1 MLSFIVRFF
10 KRPAMTTDHP
20 KTNAANRRSL
30 GFTLVELLVVIAI
43 IGILMA
49 MLLPAVQAVRES
61 ARNTTCMNNLRQLG
75 LAFHNYESVTRRIP
89 PARGA
94 DEFLTWPVYLLPYLE
109 KNNLYESFDLRLPY
123 FQQDPDVVQQ
133 VTLELLCP
141 SRSGRGSS
149 VSASES
155 KNSQVGACGDY
166 AGNAGSSLY
175 FPGDLWAL
183 FHEEVDGVINSGFA
197 VDNPISGGLL
207 LGRGMG
213 RYRFVDV
220 LDGLSNTFFVGEK
233 YVNTSGY
240 RKGAGWGD
248 GSIYNGD
255 DPEVVM
261 RVGGFGMRLAA
272 NDHILLSPGEYP
284 IFGSAHAITVNFL
297 FGDASVRPI
306 GKEIEAEVLYRLC
319 SRNDGELFFVD

>member
-1 MLSFIVRFF
+1 MITYRQNR
-10 KRPAMTTDHP
+10 KIRIGRPA
-20 KTNAANRRSL
+20 
-30 GFTLVELLVVIAI
+30 GFTLVELLVVVSI
-43 IGILMA
+43 IGLLMA
-49 MLLPAVQAVRES
+49 MLLPAVQMVRES
-61 ARNTTCMNNLRQLG
+61 ARNTTCLNNLRQLG
-75 LAFHNYESVTRRIP
+75 LAFHNYESAIRRIP
-89 PARGA
+89 PSRGA
-94 DEFLTWPVYLLPYLE
+94 DEFLTWPVYLMPYLE
-109 KNNLYESFDLRLPY
+109 KNNLFENFDLRLPY
-123 FQQDPDVVQQ
+123 FRQNPEVVQQ

-141 SRSGRGSS
+141 SRSGRGIS

-155 KNSQVGACGDY
+155 KNSHVGACGDY

-197 VDNPISGGLL
+197 VENPTTEGTLP
-207 LGRGMG
+207 GRGLG

-233 YVNTSGY
+233 YVNSNNY

-255 DPEVVM
+255 DPEAVM

-272 NDHILLSPGEYP
+272 NDQILLSPGEYP
-284 IFGSAHAITVNFL
+284 VFGSAHLMTVNFL
-297 FGDASVRPI
+297 MGDASVQSV
-306 GKEIEAEVLYRLC
+306 GKEIEAEVLYRFC
-319 SRNDGELFFVD
+319 SRNDGDMVFLD